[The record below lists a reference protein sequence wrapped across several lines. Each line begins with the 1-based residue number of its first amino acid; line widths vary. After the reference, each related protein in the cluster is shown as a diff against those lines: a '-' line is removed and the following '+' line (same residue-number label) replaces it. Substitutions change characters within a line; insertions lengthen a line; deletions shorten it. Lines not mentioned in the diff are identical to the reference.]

1 MIANHR
7 PMFGPAIPHAMPA
20 ITGRIV
26 PGTTETI
33 GGHVHKCSGVL
44 EAESGEQLLIHGGVH
59 LWRRTA
65 ACLDH
70 AVTRKRLHPHSR
82 NHRMNTDRRQVIFLL
97 PGLAAAPAAQASGL
111 KTPTPSQFAGPYYP
125 VVPIPR
131 HSDLTRHQGNAA
143 EGVPLTLTGGVV
155 DILGQPMPDVLVEI
169 WQADHQGRYRHPKAP
184 GTDRVDPGYAGFGAT
199 LTDGAGRYTFQTIL
213 PVPYTGRPPH
223 IHARL
228 HWKGREIL
236 TTQLYLAGQA
246 QDRGTI
252 LSLMSRIW
260 GDRQRL
266 SMQPLASAAG
276 RLQADFEFVVET

>member
-1 MIANHR
+1 
-7 PMFGPAIPHAMPA
+7 
-20 ITGRIV
+20 
-26 PGTTETI
+26 
-33 GGHVHKCSGVL
+33 
-44 EAESGEQLLIHGGVH
+44 
-59 LWRRTA
+59 
-65 ACLDH
+65 
-70 AVTRKRLHPHSR
+70 
-82 NHRMNTDRRQVIFLL
+82 MNTGRRQVIFVL

-111 KTPTPSQFAGPYYP
+111 KIPTPSQFAGPYYP

-131 HSDLTRHQGNAA
+131 QNDLTRHQGHTAKGA
-143 EGVPLTLTGGVV
+143 PLTLAGSVV
-155 DILGQPMPDVLVEI
+155 DIRGQPLPDTLIEI

-184 GTDRVDPGYAGFGAT
+184 ETDRVDPGYAGFGAT
-199 LTDGAGRYTFQTIL
+199 LTDAAGRYTFQTIL

-228 HWKGREIL
+228 HWNGREVL

-246 QDRGTI
+246 QENGLI

-266 SMQPLASAAG
+266 SMQPRASASD